1 MLRVARRVH
10 RDVHSSRRTP
20 RQPHETMKNA
30 RMTGCDAC
38 TTMNLYLVANSIS
51 LPLRVSRCTAVH
63 APRCGFLRKKTRV
76 HHRARLP
83 LHPLLYY
90 QITRYRSTIKI
101 FELFIIFRVCV
112 CTYMYIYIY
121 LHDIRRRHGYCW
133 WSSNPKPRPRE
144 QATEFN
150 AGLRVPALNKLDIVI
165 LKERRTNHGGL
176 IFSCSR
182 F

>member
-1 MLRVARRVH
+1 MRRVYN
-10 RDVHSSRRTP
+10 D
-20 RQPHETMKNA
+20 E
-30 RMTGCDAC
+30 
-38 TTMNLYLVANSIS
+38 LVPCGE
-51 LPLRVSRCTAVH
+51 LDFPPL
-63 APRCGFLRKKTRV
+63 
-76 HHRARLP
+76 ARLT
-83 LHPLLYY
+83 LHRGARAALRFPPQEDTRAPPCTSSSPSASLLPNHAISFHD
-90 QITRYRSTIKI
+90 QNLR
-101 FELFIIFRVCV
+101 IIHYIPCMCV
-112 CTYMYIYIY
+112 YVYVYIYIY

-176 IFSCSR
+176 IFSRSR